1 MRYRTILVK
10 NGEYKKTIHK
20 CQTRKTAFIN
30 FNRICE
36 ENNVLFE
43 RKFLNYNGLKP
54 VKYKI
59 YVVKDNEEG
68 DELRT
73 VRNRLG
79 KFVTEKPIFGI
90 WTILNDADYEI
101 EETFWVHGY
110 DSRNDRKTI
119 TDIIGLLMLNIHDRK
134 KTKQIIVVHNKL
146 LIYNEDQFDM
156 VITKCKKDAQR
167 LHHALSKAAT
177 DNKIKGLYF
186 MGTARKKLI
195 SDYYDIIHEET
206 GWPYTKIWRTTTRP

>member
-1 MRYRTILVK
+1 MLYRTILVK
-10 NGEYKKTIHK
+10 NDTYKKTLHK
-20 CQTRKTAFIN
+20 CKTRETAFIN
-30 FNRICE
+30 FNRINE

-59 YVVKDNEEG
+59 FVVKDNEED
-68 DELRT
+68 DELRI
-73 VRNRLG
+73 VRDKLGRLV
-79 KFVTEKPIFGI
+79 KEEPIFGI
-90 WTILNDADYEI
+90 WTILGDAEYKI

-119 TDIIGLLMLNIHDRK
+119 KDIIGLLMLNMGVDK
-134 KTKQIIVVHNKL
+134 KTKQVVVVHNKL
-146 LIYNEDQFDM
+146 LIYDEEQFDM

-177 DNKIKGLYF
+177 DNNIDGLYF
-186 MGTARKKLI
+186 MGTARKKMI
-195 SDYYDIIHEET
+195 SDYYDIIHEQT